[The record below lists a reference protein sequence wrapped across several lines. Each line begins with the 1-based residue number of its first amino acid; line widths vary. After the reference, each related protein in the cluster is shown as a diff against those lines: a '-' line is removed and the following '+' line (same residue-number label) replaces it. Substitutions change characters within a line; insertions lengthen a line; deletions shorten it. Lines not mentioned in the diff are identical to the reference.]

1 MNTRRHETLWTV
13 GRHLA
18 RVGMATTLIACGAGG
33 DEAVEGPEADPQQLE
48 ACSYAVATS
57 THMGSESW
65 GSITFKNTGTSDI
78 QNPQISFTVPAG
90 VTCGE
95 GPAGWT
101 RLQGNHTCK
110 YVSASPLTIGVDA
123 SYTFS
128 YFTDSSSS
136 FTATQVQVR
145 AARCASAVNG
155 KEGLTASQKAL
166 AEALTRIW
174 EHNTP
179 EPGAFPQSAA
189 PSAQVYEA
197 AMREAQTWGLATALS
212 KAALYDAFIQHG
224 AEGVQGMLQ
233 RTRTSLGLAGQA
245 SPVVGL
251 QGTSEDAWL
260 KSFLEQRRDT
270 LAADPEGRYAVDRV
284 ATYEKQRRRGNWELT
299 SAVQNDVR
307 ARDCWNVAYPDGG
320 FTVRTLQPDG
330 SWSTPGSYLYSCR

>member
-1 MNTRRHETLWTV
+1 MDTRRHETLWTV
-13 GRHLA
+13 GRRLA
-18 RVGMATTLIACGAGG
+18 RLGMTTTLIACGAGVDPAG
-33 DEAVEGPEADPQQLE
+33 EGPEAGAGELE

-65 GSITFKNTGTSDI
+65 GSITFKNTGASDI
-78 QNPQISFTVPAG
+78 QNPEISFSVPAG

-101 RLQGNHTCK
+101 RLQGHGTCK
-110 YVSASPLTIGVDA
+110 YTSAAHLTIGAEA

-145 AARCASAVNG
+145 AAHCAGAVDG

-166 AEALTRIW
+166 VEALTRIW

-179 EPGAFPQSAA
+179 EPGVFPHTASG
-189 PSAQVYEA
+189 AQAYEA
-197 AMREAQTWGLATALS
+197 AMREAQAWGLATALS

-224 AEGVQGMLQ
+224 EQGVRNMLQ
-233 RTRTSLGLAGQA
+233 RTHASLGLSGQA
-245 SPVVGL
+245 SPAVGL

-270 LAADPEGRYAVDRV
+270 LAADAEGRYAIDRV
-284 ATYEKQRRRGNWELT
+284 ATYEKQRRRGNWELA

-307 ARDCWNVAYPDGG
+307 ARDCWNGAYPDSG
-320 FTVRTLQPDG
+320 FTVRTLHPDG
-330 SWSTPGSYLYSCR
+330 RWSTPGSYLYSCR